1 MSRSVSGEAHI
12 TASVNP
18 KSNIKIKL
26 TSAAKPKLLEMK
38 QKLTTD
44 IASLKETIAKYESA
58 IYDIKAKIDARQKA

>member
-1 MSRSVSGEAHI
+1 MTHSVSGETGI
-12 TASVNP
+12 SSPIKP
-18 KSNIKIKL
+18 KPVIKTKL
-26 TSAAKPKLLEMK
+26 SATAKPKLLEMK